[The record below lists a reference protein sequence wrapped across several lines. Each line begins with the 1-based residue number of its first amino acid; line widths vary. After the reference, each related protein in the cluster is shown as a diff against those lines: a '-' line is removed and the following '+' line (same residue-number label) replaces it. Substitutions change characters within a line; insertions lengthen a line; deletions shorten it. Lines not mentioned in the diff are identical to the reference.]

1 MTTRFAENTEVSV
14 ERSRAELEGLL
25 AKHGA
30 TQRATYADDE
40 TGRAAVQ
47 FRMGDAKTGR
57 MVRLEVVVPRLE
69 SYLPREGA
77 FPPGWKG
84 WSPAK
89 RTDWMSKRYEQGA
102 RTAWRRLLLVV
113 KAKLEIIA
121 DGGSTF
127 EREFLADILLP
138 DGQTVHEAL
147 ESKLEESYRTGGM
160 PKLLLGPGG
169 E

>member
-1 MTTRFAENTEVSV
+1 MSTRFAENTEVSV

-30 TQRATYADDE
+30 TQRATYTDDD

-47 FRMGDAKTGR
+47 FRISGR
-57 MVRLEVVVPRLE
+57 MVRLDVVCPKLE
-69 SYLPREGA
+69 SYRPKQPSEQPHGWNSWKNERREE
-77 FPPGWKG
+77 WMR
-84 WSPAK
+84 K
-89 RTDWMSKRYEQGA
+89 RCEQGA
-102 RTAWRRLLLVV
+102 RTAWRRLLLIV

-138 DGQTVHEAL
+138 NGETVHEAL
-147 ESKLEESYRTGGM
+147 EAKLEESYRSGGM

-169 E
+169 K

>member
-1 MTTRFAENTEVSV
+1 MSQRFAENTDVST

-30 TQRATYADDE
+30 TQRATFSDDD

-47 FRMGDAKTGR
+47 FRISGR
-57 MVRLEVVVPRLE
+57 MVRLDVVCPKLE
-69 SYLPREGA
+69 SYRPRTEA
-77 FPPGWKG
+77 EWPHGWKRLSETQRLE
-84 WSPAK
+84 WMRK
-89 RTDWMSKRYEQGA
+89 RCEQGA

-138 DGQTVHEAL
+138 DGQTVHQAL
-147 ESKLEESYRTGGM
+147 EAKLEESYRSGGM

-169 E
+169 K

>member
-1 MTTRFAENTEVSV
+1 MSQRFAENTEVSV
-14 ERSRAELEGLL
+14 ERSRAELDGLL

-30 TQRATYADDE
+30 TQRATYTDDD

-47 FRMGDAKTGR
+47 FRIAVR
-57 MVRLEVVVPRLE
+57 MVRLDVVCPKLE
-69 SYLPREGA
+69 SYLPAEGQ
-77 FPPGWKG
+77 FPQGWRT
-84 WSPAK
+84 WTPARRQEWMRK
-89 RTDWMSKRYEQGA
+89 RCEQGA

-138 DGQTVHEAL
+138 DGKTVHELL
-147 ESKLEESYRTGGM
+147 ETQLEDSYRTGGM
-160 PKLLLGPGG
+160 PRMLGPGG
-169 E
+169 SDG